1 MNKVFVFA
9 FAGFLFVQLLAVFV
23 GGQFIGLVDAGLAEP
38 MLSDPSDPANSVFFF
53 AYIVLS
59 AVALLFVLK
68 YYKGNKLFL
77 LLELALVFISF
88 QTLALFFDETG
99 WFSLL
104 VGAAAVGL
112 RLWKPV
118 VRNPLLLVCS
128 AVVGGLLGASFDL
141 LPAVLLAVLLSAYD
155 VIAVFYT
162 KHMITLAK
170 ELGSRDATFSVRFSE
185 NPLQPAPALRV
196 VKPHGPNAKRN
207 SMELGTG
214 DLVIPAF
221 LAAACLKVPGKVL
234 LLGGFSLSGAAVA
247 AVIGSLAGMLFIF
260 VVLQKRGG
268 YLPALPPLAGGA
280 LLAIAT
286 YLVV

>member
-23 GGQFIGLVDAGLAEP
+23 GGQFIGLVDAGLVEP

-170 ELGSRDATFSVRFSE
+170 ELGSRDAAFSVRFSE